1 MTPDTLTKSIKRR
14 ETIERKS
21 ARPKVAAPM
30 SAEEIKPASKH
41 NDLCLDCVHQSD
53 CIYHRGS
60 SGPVH
65 DCDDYESS
73 GVAVARPVETTAR
86 PASLGLCATCEHR
99 ENCTLTKPASGVWHC
114 DEYR

>member
-1 MTPDTLTKSIKRR
+1 MTPDTLTKSIKRK
-14 ETIERKS
+14 EAAQAKS
-21 ARPKVAAPM
+21 SRPSVAAPM

-60 SGPVH
+60 CGPVH
-65 DCDDYESS
+65 DCDDYDSS
-73 GVAVARPVETTAR
+73 GVAVARPVEAVACPST
-86 PASLGLCATCEHR
+86 LGLCATCEHR
-99 ENCTLTKPASGVWHC
+99 AQCTLAKPASGVWHC